1 MKRVPAPL
9 LVSVFLLGLLSSV
22 LAHAADSAALPDGL
36 YAEFTTPRGVFT
48 ARLFYRLTPLTVTHF
63 VGLAEGSVAPR
74 DGQPFYTGLKWY
86 RVVPG
91 FVIQSGDPTNPGGGI
106 QDRPPRDEKDDKAG
120 HPFPFPDEMV
130 PGLRHASAGVLSMA
144 NGGPDTN
151 SSEFFLTLRET
162 NRLNYLHSVFGRVV
176 RGLDVLEKIQQ
187 GDACSIKIIRLGDD
201 ALAFKADEA
210 ALQAQI
216 AAGKKYAGAPEPG
229 PAAHFDDPDKLLP
242 ADPPRAKNFNFK
254 LANFERFTG
263 VKIAARL
270 FAKSPP
276 AAEDKVPGAYMHALA
291 EKLGVARRG
300 VLAVYFADDDD
311 WRVWIGDEST
321 AAFLGHAA
329 TPKDLVEDGA
339 LHDVKK
345 AFLDAARAQG
355 DADFAAQQKAAA
367 PDKPP
372 PPAQRLK
379 LQTDAVLD
387 GLIFKLEPK

>member
-9 LVSVFLLGLLSSV
+9 LVSVLLLGLLSAV
-22 LAHAADSAALPDGL
+22 PGRAADSASLPDGL

-48 ARLFYRLTPLTVTHF
+48 ARLFYRLTPLVATNF
-63 VGLAEGSVAPR
+63 VGLAEGSLAPR

-120 HPFPFPDEMV
+120 HPFQFPDEIV
-130 PGLRHASAGVLSMA
+130 PGLRHNAAGVLSMA

-151 SSEFFLTLRET
+151 SSEFFLTLHET

-176 RGLDVLEKIQQ
+176 RGLDVLERIQQ
-187 GDACSIKIIRLGDD
+187 GDAFSIKIIRLGDD
-201 ALAFKADEA
+201 AQGFKADEA
-210 ALQAQI
+210 TLQARI
-216 AAGKKYAGAPEPG
+216 AAAKKYTGAPEPG
-229 PAAHFDDPDKLLP
+229 PSAHFDDPDKLLP

-263 VKIAARL
+263 VKIVARL

-276 AAEDKVPGAYMHALA
+276 AAEDAKPGAYMHALA
-291 EKLGVARRG
+291 EKLGVAQHG
-300 VLAVYFADDDD
+300 ALAAYFADEKD
-311 WRVWIGDEST
+311 WRIWIGDESA
-321 AAFLGHAA
+321 AAFLGRA
-329 TPKDLVEDGA
+329 TTAKDLVEDGA
-339 LHDVKK
+339 LHEAKT
-345 AFLDAARAQG
+345 AFLKATTAQG
-355 DADFAAQQKAAA
+355 DADYAAQQKAA